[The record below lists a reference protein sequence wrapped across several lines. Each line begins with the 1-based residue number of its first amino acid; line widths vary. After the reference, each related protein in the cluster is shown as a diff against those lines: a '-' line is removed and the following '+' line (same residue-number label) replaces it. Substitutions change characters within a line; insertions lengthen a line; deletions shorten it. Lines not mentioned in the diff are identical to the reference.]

1 MTSYATLGGVVDR
14 FLEDYQVDP
23 EDVIGVDLDTTI
35 RLHLYRRVD
44 GLDYILSSWSTTHH
58 VANLIRED
66 VSINIVYVSSPDKEE
81 AA

>member
-14 FLEDYQVDP
+14 FIEDYKIDP
-23 EDVIGVDLDTTI
+23 EDVIGVDLGTTI
-35 RLHLYRRVD
+35 RLHIYRRVD

-66 VSINIVYVSSPDKEE
+66 VPIEVTYVSSPSKEE